1 MTRNNPPR
9 PELAL
14 PPRMTF
20 HLIAGEIPELD
31 ELLSLYASVDWTAYT
46 RDPQALARALRHSS
60 FMWAAR

>member
-1 MTRNNPPR
+1 
-9 PELAL
+9 
-14 PPRMTF
+14 MTF